1 MHGKVIVDLSTGVTV
16 FVVVLPRKGFV
27 LGQIERGTL

>member
-1 MHGKVIVDLSTGVTV
+1 MHGKVIVDSSTGVTV

-27 LGQIERGTL
+27 LGLMGRGTL